1 MIEKPE
7 SDLPDGREESEPVEV
22 GEPDSGQ
29 EARERRADER
39 PNLDEREQ
47 KISTRRKPMGPPL
60 EKPEETPEED
70 REDPDQ
76 GAAPGPVDP
85 A

>member
-1 MIEKPE
+1 MIEEPE
-7 SDLPDGREESEPVEV
+7 LPDGREESESVEA
-22 GEPDSGQ
+22 GEPESGR
-29 EARERRADER
+29 ETRERRADER

-47 KISTRRKPMGPPL
+47 RISTRRKPMGPPL
-60 EKPEETPEED
+60 EKPEETREDD
-70 REDPDQ
+70 REDRDQ